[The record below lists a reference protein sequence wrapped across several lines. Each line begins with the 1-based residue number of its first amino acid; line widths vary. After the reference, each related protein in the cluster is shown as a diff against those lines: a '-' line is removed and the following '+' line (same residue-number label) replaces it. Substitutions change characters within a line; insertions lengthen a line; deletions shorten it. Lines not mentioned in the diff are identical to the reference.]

1 MRLASRIE
9 RVVEWTRSS
18 PTEDPRL
25 CSRISDGILLV
36 FREGVAPIKVL
47 NIGLNGLDNSKAI
60 S

>member
-18 PTEDPRL
+18 PTGDPWL
-25 CSRISDGILLV
+25 CSRISDGILV

-47 NIGLNGLDNSKAI
+47 NIGLNGLDNPKAI